1 MFDKLKDMME
11 KFKGSRFKDLK
22 DRTPEEKE
30 AAKKRRKQALEQ
42 MKRGGKRQE
51 DK

>member
-1 MFDKLKDMME
+1 MLDKLKDMIG

-30 AAKKRRKQALEQ
+30 AAKKRRKEALER
-42 MKRGGKRQE
+42 MKRGNSQKQ